1 MVTMISLLLGVIIIT
16 SVSYIMIN
24 GNRIQKNQDTIP
36 KDGVWLEVASIV
48 LLTSLIIFGLYAS
61 YNP

>member
-1 MVTMISLLLGVIIIT
+1 MVTMISLLLGVIIII

-36 KDGVWLEVASIV
+36 KDGAWLEIASIV

-61 YNP
+61 YNS